1 MFQNIFKQLNLIKIL
16 MIFLVLPIFAQE
28 NNTSEKKEE
37 ISLNLK
43 GASTQGA
50 IAIIV
55 SNRSP
60 VIQEVRDMVTDFVKN
75 NFRVALVPEDYTY
88 DLKTL
93 TAKNSPFV
101 KEVAFV
107 LKMNFYNKSL
117 TEQMMNLNVEIV
129 RLSDGK
135 IVTQEISG
143 PRSNVRFITVQIR
156 NLLTKLM
163 TTIRYDNPTISMVEG
178 DLFAFPYKNFNSL
191 RRGDEIIIRYANAR
205 KGLTESI
212 GIVHKMSND
221 MVLVKDINK
230 KVEVNDKVI
239 RGTPRRNR
247 FYLNLGL
254 IVPTVGERVLTAK
267 LDNNVWESS
276 RYWPVGFKIEG
287 EYERFLPYRLVS
299 TTIFGINTDRT
310 ISTYLMTG
318 IGYRIFKNS
327 WEFTP
332 YFRLGFMY
340 STIGLKNIEGNAGNL
355 QGFALRFGVNLGI
368 NIIKRIN
375 SSMFVGLDLGLQYFP
390 FETVSVLTGSEKV
403 TPEWKNKKE
412 YSEDF
417 PMTELYPYLSLKV
430 GWLF

>member
-1 MFQNIFKQLNLIKIL
+1 MSQNIFQQSNLIKIL
-16 MIFLVLPIFAQE
+16 MLLLVVPMFAQE
-28 NNTSEKKEE
+28 KSDPEKQEL
-37 ISLNLK
+37 SLKLK
-43 GASTQGA
+43 GFSTQGA

-55 SNRSP
+55 SNRSS
-60 VIQEVRDMVTDFVKN
+60 VTQEIKDMVTDFVRN
-75 NFRVALVPEDYTY
+75 DFRVALVPKDYTY

-117 TEQMMNLNVEIV
+117 TEQMISLNVEIV

-135 IVTQEISG
+135 FVTQEISG
-143 PRSNVRFITVQIR
+143 PRSNIRFITVQIR
-156 NLLTKLM
+156 NLLAKLM
-163 TTIRYDNPTISMVEG
+163 TTINYDNPTISMVEG

-205 KGLTESI
+205 EGLTESI

-230 KVEVNDKVI
+230 KVEVNDKII

-254 IVPTVGERVLTAK
+254 IVPTVGENVLTAK
-267 LDNNVWESS
+267 LDNNIWESS

-299 TTIFGINTDRT
+299 TTTFGINVDRT
-310 ISTYLMTG
+310 LNTYLMTG
-318 IGYRIFKNS
+318 IAYRLFKNS

-340 STIGLKNIEGNAGNL
+340 STIGLKNIEGSAGNL

-375 SSMFVGLDLGLQYFP
+375 SSMFIGLDIGLQYFP
-390 FETVSVLTGSEKV
+390 LETVSVLTGSEKV
-403 TPEWKNKKE
+403 TPEWKSKKE
-412 YSEDF
+412 YSENF